1 MVTWKHSFQTLQV
14 KPSRPCNL
22 GNTANT
28 FKRFKI
34 YFFSFDTIC
43 WHLCQLMLQSHC
55 YCASFILQWSRC
67 GAART
72 LKFTGIMR
80 DHSACWQHNR
90 YTLELIFHCDI
101 ELVLGTSWRRDLL
114 VPCSHPSGEENLLS
128 AECPILKRSSNSN
141 TMTKHWH
148 IYCNLSRKWR
158 SISCKCIRYSIT
170 GMCLLCYLGN
180 L

>member
-128 AECPILKRSSNSN
+128 AECPILKRNQ
-141 TMTKHWH
+141 TVTQWQTLTHL
-148 IYCNLSRKWR
+148 LSVTCQENGAQ
-158 SISCKCIRYSIT
+158 SHVNVSGTQLSVCIF
-170 GMCLLCYLGN
+170 N
-180 L
+180 AV